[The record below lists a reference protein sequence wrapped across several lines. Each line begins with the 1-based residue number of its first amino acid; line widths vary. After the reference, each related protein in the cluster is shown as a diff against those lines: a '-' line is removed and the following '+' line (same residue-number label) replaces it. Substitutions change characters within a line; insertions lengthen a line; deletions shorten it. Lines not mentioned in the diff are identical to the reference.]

1 MWTSIVSHNSATK
14 QASAS
19 LYAEATEAMLE
30 LEIAK
35 DPSFPRF
42 AEPSGGEPSIKND
55 VFYKF
60 GSLEAGKIFPF
71 AVAIVAS
78 FLEIL
83 TTLDWC
89 AEISQLAN
97 PSAL

>member
-1 MWTSIVSHNSATK
+1 
-14 QASAS
+14 

-30 LEIAK
+30 SETAK

-42 AEPSGGEPSIKND
+42 ADSSVDEPSITND

-71 AVAIVAS
+71 AVATVAS
-78 FLEIL
+78 SLEIL
-83 TTLDWC
+83 TTLNWC

-97 PSAL
+97 PSEL